1 MINQKIRDLFKNFYF
16 LFFLSFILWMTI
28 IDSNGFINRYR
39 LSKKLSELN
48 TQKEFYV
55 KEINKVTSKISS
67 KELEQMMD
75 NEGISASICNELN
88 EVYLDPQVIDQ
99 NSIVEI
105 EHPDLGIMRMS
116 KPPANLKGQEI
127 FPRSLAPILG
137 FDNREVLSAI
147 EIDNDTIDRM
157 EAREKQ
163 NREMLASLMQ
173 AAEE

>member
-1 MINQKIRDLFKNFYF
+1 
-16 LFFLSFILWMTI
+16 
-28 IDSNGFINRYR
+28 
-39 LSKKLSELN
+39 
-48 TQKEFYV
+48 
-55 KEINKVTSKISS
+55 
-67 KELEQMMD
+67 MMD

-88 EVYLDPQVIDQ
+88 EVYLDPQIIDQ